1 MDEVTRILIAA
12 VIMNVISMVLNA
24 RSFYKRRYD

>member
-1 MDEVTRILIAA
+1 MGDITGILIAA
-12 VIMNVISMVLNA
+12 VIMNVISIVLNA